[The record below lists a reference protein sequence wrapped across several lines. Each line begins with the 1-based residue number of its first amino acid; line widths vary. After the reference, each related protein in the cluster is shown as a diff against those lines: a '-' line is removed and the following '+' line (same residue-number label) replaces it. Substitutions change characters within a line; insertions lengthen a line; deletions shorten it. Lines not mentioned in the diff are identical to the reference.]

1 MRYQSLTST
10 YFVYVWAWVMW
21 RLFNSIYI
29 GPTTGKDREAY
40 GDNRVL
46 WEWETRNYSFEYYSS
61 LSESNGERERRGQE
75 VWRHLAAGCSRP
87 LCFGSRDVTGS
98 DMINWWDRFG
108 GQDRTDGGSPG
119 VSVRTG
125 CGSAEPPIPSRL
137 VGRGKGEPSRQEL
150 SCVLSPELTFLSR
163 ARL

>member
-1 MRYQSLTST
+1 MSQ
-10 YFVYVWAWVMW
+10 
-21 RLFNSIYI
+21 I
-29 GPTTGKDREAY
+29 
-40 GDNRVL
+40 
-46 WEWETRNYSFEYYSS
+46 
-61 LSESNGERERRGQE
+61 ERERMEMARSEEAPCSGLLSTVVFWQQGCYWVRHDKLMGQ
-75 VWRHLAAGCSRP
+75 VWG
-87 LCFGSRDVTGS
+87 T
-98 DMINWWDRFG
+98 

-150 SCVLSPELTFLSR
+150 SCVLSPELTFLSS

>member
-1 MRYQSLTST
+1 MRYSLNH
-10 YFVYVWAWVMW
+10 W
-21 RLFNSIYI
+21 RVLISFMFEH
-29 GPTTGKDREAY
+29 GQCGGREAY

-46 WEWETRNYSFEYYSS
+46 WEWETRNYSLEYYSS
-61 LSESNGERERRGQE
+61 LSESNRERERRGQE
-75 VWRHLAAGCSRP
+75 VRRHLAAGCSRP

-137 VGRGKGEPSRQEL
+137 VGRGKGAPSRQEL
-150 SCVLSPELTFLSR
+150 SCVLSPELTFLSS